1 MIDLKRDIESLTGFM
16 RKAPEHLRRMK
27 KTGQPLILTIKGK
40 AEYVIQEATAYQ
52 KLMRFADELESLEF
66 LKRSLQEADEG
77 KTVPM
82 REAVERLGK
91 K

>member
-1 MIDLKRDIESLTGFM
+1 MIDLTQDIKSLTGFM
-16 RKAPEHLRRMK
+16 RNAPEHLRRMK

-40 AEYVIQEATAYQ
+40 AEYVIQDAASYQ
-52 KLMRFADELESLEF
+52 KLMRFADELDSLEF
-66 LKRSLQEADEG
+66 LRKSLDEADEG